1 MSVRRANISI
11 GATYDEML
19 LPKTSI
25 LVVPSNVTNSEKIS
39 YAAKHKIPVV
49 SDAWLYESLE
59 NARKMS
65 LSDYVVTGRP
75 RQTLDHRPLDRPSS
89 REASAAPAQDQR

>member
-1 MSVRRANISI
+1 MARKGNILI

-25 LVVPSNVTNSEKIS
+25 LVVPSNVANSEKIS

-65 LSDYVVTGRP
+65 FSDYVVTGRP
-75 RQTLDHRPLDRPSS
+75 RQTLDHRPLGRSS
-89 REASAAPAQDQR
+89 NREASAAPPQDQR

>member
-1 MSVRRANISI
+1 MARKVNILI

-39 YAAKHKIPVV
+39 YAAKHRIPVV
-49 SDAWLYESLE
+49 SDTWLYESLE

-65 LSDYVVTGRP
+65 FSDYVVTGRP
-75 RQTLDHRPLDRPSS
+75 RQAFDHGPLNRSS
-89 REASAAPAQDQR
+89 NREASAAPPQDPR